1 MSLCVFFL
9 FFLLFFI
16 YIENLSEVYFVTRG
30 VFFKYMIVVNC
41 LISLPFFWYEARRR
55 IPGRRRRRR
64 WRRGVKLGKSRGKRT
79 ALRLL
84 FGRQKDE
91 ERHLFRVLLSLASL
105 ARFSVACFLFFTRSV
120 ALLCE
125 SGNLRRP
132 EKGRKGK
139 VFFFWW

>member
-1 MSLCVFFL
+1 
-9 FFLLFFI
+9 
-16 YIENLSEVYFVTRG
+16 
-30 VFFKYMIVVNC
+30 
-41 LISLPFFWYEARRR
+41 
-55 IPGRRRRRR
+55 
-64 WRRGVKLGKSRGKRT
+64 
-79 ALRLL
+79 L

-105 ARFSVACFLFFTRSV
+105 ARFSVACSFFFTWSV

-139 VFFFWW
+139 VFFFGGDAVIVVVVVFVVMV